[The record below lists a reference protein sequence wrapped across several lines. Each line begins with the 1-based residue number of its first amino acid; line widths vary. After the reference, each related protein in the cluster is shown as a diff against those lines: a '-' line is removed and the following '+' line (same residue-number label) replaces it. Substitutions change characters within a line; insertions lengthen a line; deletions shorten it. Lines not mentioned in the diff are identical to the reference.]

1 MMSSILPLTGS
12 RVRTGSGPC
21 SHSLWQVLL
30 FLLLFLAIPGILPA
44 SREGAA
50 DDMEDTIQYLVD
62 YVAGSGLTFI
72 RNGSS
77 HPAPE
82 AAEHMNTK
90 YQNLK
95 SRVNSPEDF
104 IELCATR
111 SLMTGRPYEVVTAD
125 GKTRLTGEWLRQK
138 LDEYRSQQGMGE
150 EQPDG
155 SVPGATIA
163 E

>member
-12 RVRTGSGPC
+12 RIRTGSGYN
-21 SHSLWQVLL
+21 SHSLWQACLL
-30 FLLLFLAIPGILPA
+30 LVLFLASPAVLPA
-44 SREGAA
+44 SQEGAV
-50 DDMEDTIQYLVD
+50 DDTEGTIQYLVD

-95 SRVNSPEDF
+95 SRVSSPEDF

-111 SLMTGRPYEVVTAD
+111 SLITGRPYEVVTKD
-125 GKTRLTGEWLRQK
+125 GKTILTGEWLRQR
-138 LDEYRSQQGMGE
+138 LAEYRSQQVMRE

-155 SVPGATIA
+155 SEPGATIP